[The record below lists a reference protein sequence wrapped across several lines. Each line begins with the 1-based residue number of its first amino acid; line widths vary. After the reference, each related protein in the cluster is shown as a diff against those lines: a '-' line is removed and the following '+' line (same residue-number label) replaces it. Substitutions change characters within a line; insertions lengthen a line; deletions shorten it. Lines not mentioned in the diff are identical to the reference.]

1 MQVVLATWNRH
12 KVEEVTTILHDA
24 GADVDVVGL
33 DAFGDIPEAP
43 ETGDTFAA
51 NALQKAHFVFERV
64 GGSGRVVVADD
75 SGLVVDALGGAPGVH
90 SKRFTPEA
98 TADSNNRRLLHD
110 LQGAANRAA
119 RFVCVMAVVSE
130 RGEETAEGRCEG
142 SIGTDARGDGGFG
155 YDPLFSPRGWHGRS
169 LAEASAQE
177 KNAISHRGR
186 AFRQLPAVLAALG
199 LG

>member
-119 RFVCVMAVVSE
+119 RIVCVMAVVTE
-130 RGEETAEGRCEG
+130 RGEETA
-142 SIGTDARGDGGFG
+142 
-155 YDPLFSPRGWHGRS
+155 
-169 LAEASAQE
+169 
-177 KNAISHRGR
+177 
-186 AFRQLPAVLAALG
+186 
-199 LG
+199 

>member
-12 KVEEVTTILHDA
+12 KVDEVTTILHDA
-24 GADVDVVGL
+24 GADIEVVCL
-33 DAFGDIPEAP
+33 DAFSDIPEAP

-51 NALQKAHFVFERV
+51 NALQKARFVYDRV

-98 TADSNNRRLLHD
+98 TADSNNRHLLVE
-110 LQGAANRAA
+110 LQGATDRAA

-130 RGEETAEGRCEG
+130 GGEQTAEGCCEG
-142 SIGTDARGDGGFG
+142 SITPEARGDGGFG
-155 YDPLFSPRGWHGRS
+155 YDPLFSPRGWHGRT
-169 LAEASAQE
+169 LAESTSDE
-177 KNAISHRGR
+177 KNAISHRGG
-186 AFRQLPAVLAALG
+186 AFRQLPTVLTALG
-199 LG
+199 LR